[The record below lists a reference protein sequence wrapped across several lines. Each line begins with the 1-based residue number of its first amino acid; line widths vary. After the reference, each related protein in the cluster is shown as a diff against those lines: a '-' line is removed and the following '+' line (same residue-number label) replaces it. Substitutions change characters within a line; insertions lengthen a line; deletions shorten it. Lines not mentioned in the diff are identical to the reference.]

1 MKTLIL
7 ICFIFA
13 SNLIYAQDNSL
24 KLFNINESKTNNI
37 SEDHRKSVDDALI
50 LNINKELY
58 QSIVEQRKHSFT
70 LTIPV
75 FSGENKYAVLERF
88 EILTPDAKFIER
100 SSSGEKELDLR
111 NLTLSYKG
119 RIAGEENSLVTFTF
133 YEGSLVGLIES
144 ANEKYVIGALKDK
157 NNNDTQDL
165 IIYQP
170 AKLKDKRNF
179 KCGSD
184 QFGVPDDV
192 LRKMQEINGIHK
204 DLSTSNFLV
213 AKVAIDVDFAT
224 YGVYGNSVPN
234 ATAYALAIMASA
246 SAVYVKDENI
256 KLIVSYL
263 RVWTTPDPYT
273 STSGSTMLN
282 QFRVE
287 WVTNQGGV
295 DRTVAHL
302 ISRRNNLDVAGI
314 AYVNVLCNPNFGYGL
329 SATLTGVINQLPA
342 YSYDVE
348 VAAHEIGHNFGSP
361 HTHNCGWVGGPIDT
375 CYDVEGGCYSGPLHP
390 TAGTIMSYCDIVSG
404 GSVIMDFGDQP
415 GALIR
420 NYAES
425 ASCLTNSEQPIYAAF
440 PNGGETFRTLT
451 STKIYWGSSLTGNVN
466 LELTTNN
473 GVSWTTIQ
481 NNVSAQ
487 QREYNWT
494 IPYVGYTIQSKI
506 RVLDSGNPSVGDTS
520 DAAFRIILSYTSFDL
535 VSPPTNTRIETSS
548 TSTDIQKFVW
558 KSAGTHP
565 SLRYKF
571 KIRKLGVGGTDYI
584 YNSDNGGSDTVI
596 SLRKSFLDSLALT
609 IGTVNDSV
617 RCSWRSWA
625 FNGYDS
631 SSASSSYILTLART
645 NVGINVISS
654 IIPEKFDLQ
663 NNYPNPFNPSTI
675 IRFDVARSQN
685 VKISVFDITGRLTET
700 LVNEGLQP
708 GSYEATFS
716 GSNYS
721 SGIYY
726 YKMETKDY
734 VMTKK
739 MLLIR

>member
-1 MKTLIL
+1 
-7 ICFIFA
+7 
-13 SNLIYAQDNSL
+13 
-24 KLFNINESKTNNI
+24 
-37 SEDHRKSVDDALI
+37 
-50 LNINKELY
+50 
-58 QSIVEQRKHSFT
+58 
-70 LTIPV
+70 
-75 FSGENKYAVLERF
+75 
-88 EILTPDAKFIER
+88 
-100 SSSGEKELDLR
+100 
-111 NLTLSYKG
+111 
-119 RIAGEENSLVTFTF
+119 
-133 YEGSLVGLIES
+133 
-144 ANEKYVIGALKDK
+144 
-157 NNNDTQDL
+157 
-165 IIYQP
+165 
-170 AKLKDKRNF
+170 
-179 KCGSD
+179 
-184 QFGVPDDV
+184 
-192 LRKMQEINGIHK
+192 
-204 DLSTSNFLV
+204 
-213 AKVAIDVDFAT
+213 
-224 YGVYGNSVPN
+224 
-234 ATAYALAIMASA
+234 
-246 SAVYVKDENI
+246 
-256 KLIVSYL
+256 
-263 RVWTTPDPYT
+263 
-273 STSGSTMLN
+273 
-282 QFRVE
+282 
-287 WVTNQGGV
+287 
-295 DRTVAHL
+295 
-302 ISRRNNLDVAGI
+302 
-314 AYVNVLCNPNFGYGL
+314 
-329 SATLTGVINQLPA
+329 
-342 YSYDVE
+342 
-348 VAAHEIGHNFGSP
+348 
-361 HTHNCGWVGGPIDT
+361 
-375 CYDVEGGCYSGPLHP
+375 
-390 TAGTIMSYCDIVSG
+390 MSYCDIVSG

-425 ASCLTNSEQPIYAAF
+425 ASCLTTSEQPIYAAF

-473 GVSWTTIQ
+473 GASWTVIQ
-481 NNVSAQ
+481 NNVPAQ

-596 SLRKSFLDSLALT
+596 SLRKSFLDSLALA

-631 SSASSSYILTLART
+631 SSSSSSYILTLART

-654 IIPEKFDLQ
+654 LIPEKFDLQ

-739 MLLIR
+739 MLLIK

>member
-1 MKTLIL
+1 MKILII

-37 SEDHRKSVDDALI
+37 SEDHRRSVDDALI

-58 QSIVEQRKHSFT
+58 QSIVDQRIYSLT

-75 FSGENKYAVLERF
+75 YSGKNKYAVLERF

-100 SSSGEKELDLR
+100 SSSGERELDLR

-119 RIAGEENSLVTFTF
+119 KIAGDDNSLVTITF
-133 YEGSLVGLIES
+133 YEGSLVGLIET

-157 NNNDTQDL
+157 NNNDTQDI

-170 AKLKDKRNF
+170 SKLKEKRNF
-179 KCGSD
+179 ICGSD
-184 QFGVPDDV
+184 QFGVSDDI
-192 LRKMQEINGIHK
+192 LRKIQEINGIHK
-204 DLSTSNFLV
+204 DLSTSSFLV

-246 SAVYVKDENI
+246 SAVYVKDENV
-256 KLIVSYL
+256 KLVVSYL
-263 RVWTTPDPYT
+263 RVWTTQDPYT
-273 STSGSTMLN
+273 STDGSTMLN
-282 QFRVE
+282 QFRFE
-287 WVTNQGGV
+287 WIANQGGV
-295 DRTVAHL
+295 DRTIAHL
-302 ISRRNNLDVAGI
+302 ISRRNNLNVAGI
-314 AYVNVLCNPNFGYGL
+314 AFLNVLCNPNFGYGL
-329 SATLTGVINQLPA
+329 SATLNGIVGQLPA

-348 VAAHEIGHNFGSP
+348 VVAHEIGHNFGSP
-361 HTHNCGWVGGPIDT
+361 HTHNCGWVGGPLDT

-390 TAGTIMSYCDIVSG
+390 TVGTVMSYCDIVSG

-420 NYAES
+420 SYAES
-425 ASCLTNSEQPIYAAF
+425 APCLSVSEQPIYAAF
-440 PNGGETFRTLT
+440 PNGGETFRTLNP
-451 STKIYWGSSLTGNVN
+451 TKIYWGSSLTGNVN
-466 LELTTNN
+466 LEFSTNN
-473 GVSWTTIQ
+473 GISWTVIQ
-481 NNVSAQ
+481 NNIPAQ

-494 IPYVGYTIQSKI
+494 IPYIGYTNQAKI
-506 RVLDSGNPSVGDTS
+506 RVLDSGNPAVGDTS

-535 VSPPTNTRIETSS
+535 VSPPTNSRIETSS
-548 TSTDIQKFVW
+548 ANSDIQKFVW

-571 KIRKLGVGGTDYI
+571 KIRKLGVGGVDYI
-584 YNSDNGGSDTVI
+584 YNSDNNGSDTAI
-596 SLRKSFLDSLALT
+596 SLRKSFLDSLALA

-625 FNGYDS
+625 YNGAD
-631 SSASSSYILTLART
+631 SASSSSSFIVTLART

-654 IIPEKFDLQ
+654 VIPEKFDLH

-685 VKISVFDITGRLTET
+685 VKITVFDITGRITEI

-708 GSYEATFS
+708 GSYETTFS
-716 GSNYS
+716 GSNFS
-721 SGIYY
+721 SGVYY
-726 YKMETKDY
+726 YKMETEDF

-739 MLLIR
+739 MLLIK

>member
-37 SEDHRKSVDDALI
+37 SEDHRRSVDDALI

-58 QSIVEQRKHSFT
+58 QSIVELRKHSFT

-75 FSGENKYAVLERF
+75 FSGKNKYAVLERF

-119 RIAGEENSLVTFTF
+119 KIAGEENSLVTFTF

-144 ANEKYVIGALKDK
+144 AKEKYVIGALKDK

-204 DLSTSNFLV
+204 NLSTSSFLV

-246 SAVYVKDENI
+246 SAVYIKDENI

-375 CYDVEGGCYSGPLHP
+375 CYDIEGGCYSGPLHP

-425 ASCLTNSEQPIYAAF
+425 ASCLTTSEQPIYAAF

-473 GVSWTTIQ
+473 GVSWTIIQ
-481 NNVSAQ
+481 NNVPAQ

-506 RVLDSGNPSVGDTS
+506 RVLDSGNPSIGDTS

-596 SLRKSFLDSLALT
+596 SLRKSFLDSLALA

-631 SSASSSYILTLART
+631 SSSSSSYILTLART

-654 IIPEKFDLQ
+654 LIPEKFDLQ

-726 YKMETKDY
+726 YKMETQDY

-739 MLLIR
+739 MLLIK